1 MQLRRARNICLA
13 ALTAC
18 FVCTLLLV
26 QGCGDANAPQAT
38 VEEIVRAVRAGRAQS
53 VERLFLNTDSL
64 HFFEEALPDASAP
77 AVGTV
82 NSTSEDSA
90 TVDVL
95 INAMRPDAGGFTFV
109 MRKSGDSWRVAQ
121 VLIKEG

>member
-1 MQLRRARNICLA
+1 
-13 ALTAC
+13 
-18 FVCTLLLV
+18 VVLLFG
-26 QGCGDANAPQAT
+26 GCGDTNSPQAT
-38 VEEIVRAVRAGRAQS
+38 VEEIVRAVREGQAQS
-53 VERLFLNTDSL
+53 VERLFLNNDSL
-64 HFFEEALPDASAP
+64 YFFEEALPDASAP

-82 NSTSEDSA
+82 NTTGEDSA

-109 MRKSGDSWRVAQ
+109 MQKSGDSWRVAQ